1 MATNLVSKDRQVEVT
16 FSPIERL
23 SVQSDSKHEIF
34 PSKSDEERRY
44 WPTDIDLVRLLSGDE
59 EQAAE
64 QDPSQSSEAEADGS
78 PGTAL
83 DRLIA
88 RWAEIAVSHAMVRP
102 IDDPAGHVATVAG
115 IEGAWGFGDTEEGA
129 LDELRSVLLGWA
141 SLKLEDGDDDIP
153 SMEGVH
159 LVVNR

>member
-1 MATNLVSKDRQVEVT
+1 MERKRQLPGPDGKPLKVTEVGFRATGEHWNEYLLDDGTVARVKLV
-16 FSPIERL
+16 
-23 SVQSDSKHEIF
+23 
-34 PSKSDEERRY
+34 
-44 WPTDIDLVRLLSGDE
+44 
-59 EQAAE
+59 
-64 QDPSQSSEAEADGS
+64 DPSQSSEAEADGS

>member
-1 MATNLVSKDRQVEVT
+1 
-16 FSPIERL
+16 
-23 SVQSDSKHEIF
+23 
-34 PSKSDEERRY
+34 
-44 WPTDIDLVRLLSGDE
+44 
-59 EQAAE
+59 
-64 QDPSQSSEAEADGS
+64 
-78 PGTAL
+78 
-83 DRLIA
+83 
-88 RWAEIAVSHAMVRP
+88 MVRP

>member
-88 RWAEIAVSHAMVRP
+88 RW
-102 IDDPAGHVATVAG
+102 G
-115 IEGAWGFGDTEEGA
+115 
-129 LDELRSVLLGWA
+129 
-141 SLKLEDGDDDIP
+141 
-153 SMEGVH
+153 
-159 LVVNR
+159 